1 MDKIKVVNN
10 YITTIIAS
18 MGLQFLEKKFS
29 LYLTMTKSQINLF
42 SIILIN
48 NIPPTF

>member
-18 MGLQFLEKKFS
+18 MGLQFLDKKF
-29 LYLTMTKSQINLF
+29 LYLTMTKSQINLYR
-42 SIILIN
+42 IILIN